1 MLAKN
6 SVAHRIT
13 YTSKFTFNHASFEL
27 VHATLVLH
35 NQTINFF
42 CIYRPPPSRK
52 NKLSFT
58 LFLEEFPN
66 LLDFS
71 NSITGKTIIL
81 GDFNLHFDQPN
92 SPDVSK
98 ILESIQMFDLMQ
110 TVDKP
115 THRCGHILDWIL
127 HRRNSPNNTCF
138 SSTYIR
144 PLHYRMRLGFVC
156 TKPTNVHLQKKTF
169 FNRQLYIN
177 ARYKTM
183 SSLHSDFYS
192 RTTRLCF
199 TFIIGQPCSYE
210 QL

>member
-1 MLAKN
+1 MLFLTETWLRSSDDEIKCADLTPSDYTINSFARNSRGGGIAILAKN

-13 YTSKFTFNHASFEL
+13 YTSKFTFNHTSFEL

-58 LFLEEFPN
+58 LFLEEFLN

-71 NSITGKTIIL
+71 NSITGKAIIL

-98 ILESIQMFDLMQ
+98 ILDLIQMFDLMHA
-110 TVDKP
+110 D
-115 THRCGHILDWIL
+115 R
-127 HRRNSPNNTCF
+127 
-138 SSTYIR
+138 
-144 PLHYRMRLGFVC
+144 
-156 TKPTNVHLQKKTF
+156 
-169 FNRQLYIN
+169 
-177 ARYKTM
+177 
-183 SSLHSDFYS
+183 
-192 RTTRLCF
+192 
-199 TFIIGQPCSYE
+199 
-210 QL
+210 